1 MANLSNIIT
10 PTNVLT
16 ATSTNTVTNKTI
28 SGANNTITD
37 VSLTGATGTLP
48 VANGGTGAVSLTA
61 NNVLLGNGTSALQA
75 VAPGTSG
82 NLLTSN
88 GTSWT
93 SAAAP
98 TSPPYVK
105 STAPWYIYRALTGGS
120 YPYGMFGKI
129 ADGSY
134 VVGTQEG
141 GAKIRV
147 IQYASGTFTAGTQLT
162 LTTYTANFCL
172 VAMLTS
178 TVGVAFYRTGA
189 SSASLHAFTV
199 SGNTITLTGT
209 ALASS
214 GGIGQT
220 NLSRISDTSCV
231 LGGGSGD
238 DIYQYTVTAGQVSVT
253 RNVTNLFGQ
262 IPDLTIAVISPTLLF
277 IMGVFGGISQYRSYL
292 FNGTSWVN
300 PFSVASNFGVLPLS
314 PNYSGN
320 VYDAFSPNGTPP
332 NAATFLQNFS
342 VNASTGA
349 ITQLNGNRIRY
360 LPACNNSLGAATN
373 WNSFTH
379 STDAIFKLNDAQ
391 TLVLSSSNLQNQN
404 NPTQLLYPSLY
415 VFTGGGTTASGG
427 TTSALVALGGAAVF
441 ANFSEVCIVDYISS
455 SQTLIVSGETVDN
468 QFGLAAFSIS
478 GYF

>member
-1 MANLSNIIT
+1 MAILSNIIT

-28 SGANNTITD
+28 SGTNNTITN
-37 VSLTGATGTLP
+37 VSLSGATGTLP

-61 NNVLLGNGTSALQA
+61 NNVLLGNGTSAVQV
-75 VAPGTSG
+75 VAPSTSG
-82 NLLTSN
+82 NVLTSN
-88 GTSWT
+88 GTTWT
-93 SAAAP
+93 SGAAP

-105 STAPWYIYRALTGGS
+105 STAPWYIYRAATGGFS
-120 YPYGMFGKI
+120 PYGMFGKI

-134 VVGTQEG
+134 VVGTQDG

-162 LTTYTANFCL
+162 LTAYTGGNCL

-189 SSASLHAFTV
+189 STYVLRAFTI

-209 ALASS
+209 DLS
-214 GGIGQT
+214 IGSERT
-220 NLSRISDTSCV
+220 NLTRISDTSCV
-231 LGGGSGD
+231 LGGGGAAY
-238 DIYQYTVTAGQVSVT
+238 DIFQYTVTAGQVSLT
-253 RNVTNLFGQ
+253 RNVTNISGLVQ
-262 IPDLTIAVISPTLLF
+262 DLTIAVISPTLLF
-277 IMGVFGGISQYRSYL
+277 IMGVFGGTQEYRSYR
-292 FNGTSWVN
+292 FNGTSWLN
-300 PFSVASNFGVLPLS
+300 PFSFPSNFGVLPLS

-320 VYDAFSPNGTPP
+320 VYDAFSPSGSTPP
-332 NAATFLQNFS
+332 NAATFLQNLS
-342 VNASTGA
+342 VNTSTGA
-349 ITQLNGNRIRY
+349 ITQLNGNRVRY

-373 WNSFTH
+373 WNSLTH
-379 STDAIFKLNDAQ
+379 STDAIFKLNDTQ
-391 TLVLSSSNLQNQN
+391 TLVLSSSNLQSQN

-427 TTSALVALGGAAVF
+427 TTSALVPLGGAAVL
-441 ANFSEVCIVDYISS
+441 ANFAEVCIVDYISS

-468 QFGLAAFSIS
+468 QFGLTAFSIA